1 MPDPTTHDILELCS
15 VRKHHGDA
23 VALGPGP
30 VSLGFAAGQTTVLLG
45 PSGCGKTT
53 ALRLL
58 MGLIEPDPGG
68 GGEVRFHGRP
78 LTRENVRAAR
88 VRMGYVVQDGGLFPH
103 LTAID
108 NVCLMARHLGW
119 TRERLRARTQ
129 ALAELVHLPA
139 AILSR
144 FPAEISGGQKQ
155 RVALMRA
162 LMLEPEV
169 LLLDE
174 PLAALDPL
182 VRAELQDELVEIFAA
197 LKKTV
202 VLVTHDLAEAA
213 WFAHVLVLMK
223 DGQIVQRGS
232 LEDLLERPATPF
244 VRAFV
249 HAQRRF
255 GPGEHGGRQAP
266 AGEEPAR

>member
-1 MPDPTTHDILELCS
+1 MPDPTPILELCS
-15 VRKHHGDA
+15 VRKHHGDS
-23 VALGPGP
+23 VALGPI
-30 VSLGFAAGQTTVLLG
+30 SLGFAAGQTTVLLG

-58 MGLIEPDPGG
+58 MGLIEPDPDPGG

-78 LTRENVRAAR
+78 LTRDNVRAAR

-108 NVCLMARHLGW
+108 NVCLMARQLGW

-129 ALAELVHLPA
+129 ALADLVHLPA
-139 AILSR
+139 AVLSR

-197 LKKTV
+197 LKKSV

-213 WFAHVLVLMK
+213 WFAHVLVLMR

-232 LEDLLERPATPF
+232 LDDLLERPATPF

-255 GPGEHGGRQAP
+255 GPGTGGGRPAP
-266 AGEEPAR
+266 AGGEPST